1 MSNFI
6 EFHWKVFFI
15 ELFNS
20 SNGLFHLMGQI
31 VKSVILSNESFH
43 RNSLKIL
50 FNKYLNLSIG
60 SFHLMGQFIK
70 RILKPNGS
78 FHRIS
83 LERLFHRF
91 GHFSEWVME
100 ENIFNQIGHFAE
112 QWISFSCCQKQLS
125 VKWLTTPSRAARLPD
140 SSTLLSFI

>member
-1 MSNFI
+1 
-6 EFHWKVFFI
+6 
-15 ELFNS
+15 
-20 SNGLFHLMGQI
+20 MGQI

-112 QWISFSCCQKQLS
+112 Q
-125 VKWLTTPSRAARLPD
+125 
-140 SSTLLSFI
+140 